1 MKLLQE
7 TTVWEDRTPNHAYFL
22 EGDRCV
28 GYIKAGTD
36 TPVMFAK
43 PMRFDKRRRTFTEVE
58 GLTIGKTGAILSRQ

>member
-28 GYIKAGTD
+28 GYIPAGTD
-36 TPVMFAK
+36 NPIMFRK
-43 PMRFDKRRRTFTEVE
+43 PMRFDKRRRTFTEVD
-58 GLTIGKTGAILSRQ
+58 GYATGTKGAVMSRP